1 MARNMALSCI
11 RPRIAGPAVAGII
24 LFALCSTAWGQ
35 TPTPTPMP
43 ICPAPTPSISSSTL
57 PTEALPC
64 ANNGITQ
71 FDDFSW
77 RSFIALIWPAANGQ
91 RGVPDTSKTNF
102 PVNVPLVFETYKADW
117 ETFPPPTSP
126 NPPPAPAPWTSFA
139 GTTNPCGSSVN
150 VGWGDVLLASDT
162 KFGNLGLAGFGNFFV
177 GPVISSGFAQS
188 TAQQHYL
195 RYQASYNQ
203 TEYNQI
209 LNNQWY
215 LQSKLGNV
223 TFCSNGAT
231 VGGQQCPAEN
241 SVDLKSSWMD
251 MDGVPANLQS
261 RYYTKQA
268 WVFDPN
274 TNKCTQRT
282 MGLVGLH
289 IVSKTPAR
297 PQWIWSTF
305 EQIDNVPVV
314 TGATPTS
321 NKQFNLN
328 DGNAANTMPP
338 SDPYCVPGQPGNQ
351 NDCPGTP
358 PPPAVMP
365 ADASQAKRF
374 NVTRSQPIGIGYPS
388 PKNDQTTP
396 ATNASY
402 QALLAKAAPN
412 SPWQYYQLVMTQ
424 WPVPGN
430 TPANPGFT
438 GFSVPGTIPS
448 LSCVQTVKGHYAQGC
463 SFANVTMET
472 FDQGSIGTGCMSCH
486 NFTAHPNGPKSPGN
500 DFLWSLAVNAYAP
513 PAPAGLTAA
522 AKARARFAPSSVAA
536 FKGLA
541 GLQRGAITQNKALMK
556 KTKPAAKPRA
566 KAPAKPKDKSDK

>member
-1 MARNMALSCI
+1 
-11 RPRIAGPAVAGII
+11 
-24 LFALCSTAWGQ
+24 
-35 TPTPTPMP
+35 
-43 ICPAPTPSISSSTL
+43 
-57 PTEALPC
+57 LPC
-64 ANNGITQ
+64 ADNGITQ

-91 RGVPDTSKTNF
+91 RGVPDTAQTNF

-117 ETFPPPTSP
+117 ETFPPPASP
-126 NPPPAPAPWTSFA
+126 NPPPAPAPWKDFA
-139 GTTNPCGSSVN
+139 GATNPCGSSVN
-150 VGWGDVLLASDT
+150 VGWGDLLLASDT

-195 RYQASYNQ
+195 RYQASYNE

-231 VGGQQCPAEN
+231 VSGQQCPAEN

-268 WVFDPN
+268 WVFDPI
-274 TNKCTQRT
+274 TDKCSQRT

-289 IVSKTPAR
+289 IVSKTPSR

-314 TGATPTS
+314 AGATPTS
-321 NKQFNLN
+321 NTQFNLN
-328 DGNAANTMPP
+328 DGNASNTMPAA
-338 SDPYCVPGQPGNQ
+338 DPYCVPGQPGNQ
-351 NDCPGTP
+351 NGCPGTP

-374 NVTRSQPIGIGYPS
+374 NVTRVQPIGIGYP
-388 PKNDQTTP
+388 PGKPDQTTP
-396 ATNASY
+396 ATNAAY

-438 GFSVPGTIPS
+438 KFSFPGTI
-448 LSCVQTVKGHYAQGC
+448 KGLLCPTGC

-472 FDQGSIGTGCMSCH
+472 FDQNSVPKGCMNCH
-486 NFTAHPNGPKSPGN
+486 NFTAHPNGPGTPGN

-522 AKARARFAPSSVAA
+522 AKARSRFSPSSVAA

-541 GLQRGAITQNKALMK
+541 ALQHSAITENKVRMK
-556 KTKPAAKPRA
+556 KTKPAAKPKA
-566 KAPAKPKDKSDK
+566 KAPAKPTDKPDK

>member
-11 RPRIAGPAVAGII
+11 LRRIAGHTLAGII
-24 LFALCSTAWGQ
+24 FLVLCPTAWGQ
-35 TPTPTPMP
+35 QPSIP
-43 ICPAPTPSISSSTL
+43 CLPAPTPSISSSTL
-57 PTEALPC
+57 PTDALPC
-64 ANNGITQ
+64 AHNGITQ

-77 RSFIALIWPAANGQ
+77 RSFIALIWPATKGQ
-91 RGVPDTSKTNF
+91 RGVPDTTQTNF
-102 PVNVPLVFETYKADW
+102 PVSGPLVFETYKAEW
-117 ETFPPPTSP
+117 ESFPAPSSP

-139 GTTNPCGSSVN
+139 GTTNPCGTSVN

-177 GPVISSGFAQS
+177 GPLISSGFAQS

-215 LQSKLGNV
+215 LQAKLGNV
-223 TFCSNGAT
+223 TFCSNGGT

-268 WVFDPN
+268 WVLD
-274 TNKCTQRT
+274 TISGKCTQRT

-289 IVSKTPAR
+289 IVSKTPSR

-321 NKQFNLN
+321 NTQFSLN
-328 DGNAANTMPP
+328 DGNASNTMPS

-351 NDCPGTP
+351 NGCPGTP

-374 NVTRSQPIGIGYPS
+374 NVTRVQPIGIGFPTGQ
-388 PKNDQTTP
+388 PDPTTP

-402 QALLAKAAPN
+402 QALLAKAAPS

-430 TPANPGFT
+430 TPANPGDPKHSF
-438 GFSVPGTIPS
+438 PGNIPS
-448 LSCVQTVKGHYAQGC
+448 LSCLQSVPGAYPQGC
-463 SFANVTMET
+463 SFSNVTMET
-472 FDQGSIGTGCMSCH
+472 FDQTSIYSGCMNCH
-486 NFTAHPNGPKSPGN
+486 NATAHPNGPKSTGN

-513 PAPAGLTAA
+513 PSATGLTAA
-522 AKARARFAPSSVAA
+522 AKARSRVAPSSLAA
-536 FKGLA
+536 FNALA
-541 GLQRGAITQNKALMK
+541 ALQKSAIAQNKARLKM
-556 KTKPAAKPRA
+556 TKPAAKP
-566 KAPAKPKDKSDK
+566 KTKTPVKPT

>member
-1 MARNMALSCI
+1 MALSCI
-11 RPRIAGPAVAGII
+11 LRRIAGHTLAGII
-24 LFALCSTAWGQ
+24 LLVLCPTAWGQ
-35 TPTPTPMP
+35 QPSIP
-43 ICPAPTPSISSSTL
+43 CLPAPTPSISSSTL
-57 PTEALPC
+57 PTDALPC
-64 ANNGITQ
+64 AHNGITQ

-77 RSFIALIWPAANGQ
+77 RSFIALIWPSAKGQ
-91 RGVPDTSKTNF
+91 RGVPDTSQTNF
-102 PVNVPLVFETYKADW
+102 PVSGPLVFETYKADW
-117 ETFPPPTSP
+117 ESFPPANSP

-139 GTTNPCGSSVN
+139 GTTNPCGYSVN

-177 GPVISSGFAQS
+177 GPLISSGFAQS

-215 LQSKLGNV
+215 LQAKLGNV

-268 WVFDPN
+268 WVLD
-274 TNKCTQRT
+274 TISGKCTQRT

-289 IVSKTPAR
+289 IVSKTASR

-321 NKQFNLN
+321 NTQFNLN
-328 DGNAANTMPP
+328 DGNVSNAMPS

-351 NDCPGTP
+351 NGCPGTP

-374 NVTRSQPIGIGYPS
+374 NVNRVQPIGIGYPTGQ
-388 PKNDQTTP
+388 PDPTTP

-412 SPWQYYQLVMTQ
+412 SPWQYYELVMTQ

-430 TPANPGFT
+430 TPANPGDPKHSF
-438 GFSVPGTIPS
+438 PGNIPS
-448 LSCVQTVKGHYAQGC
+448 LSCLQSVPGAYPQGC
-463 SFANVTMET
+463 SFSNVTMET
-472 FDQGSIGTGCMSCH
+472 FDQTSIYSGCMNCH
-486 NFTAHPNGPKSPGN
+486 NATAHPNGPKSPGN

-513 PAPAGLTAA
+513 PSPTGLTAA
-522 AKARARFAPSSVAA
+522 AKARSRVAPSSLAA
-536 FKGLA
+536 FNALA
-541 GLQRGAITQNKALMK
+541 ALQKSAIAQNKARLKM
-556 KTKPAAKPRA
+556 TKPAAKP
-566 KAPAKPKDKSDK
+566 KTKGPAKPTDK

>member
-11 RPRIAGPAVAGII
+11 RPKIAGPAVAGII

-43 ICPAPTPSISSSTL
+43 ICTPPTASISSPTL
-57 PTEALPC
+57 PTDAGPC
-64 ANNGITQ
+64 NNNGITQ

-77 RSFIALIWPAANGQ
+77 RSFIALIWPAAKGK
-91 RGVPDTSKTNF
+91 RGVPDTSQTNF

-117 ETFPPPTSP
+117 ESFPPPTSP

-195 RYQASYNQ
+195 RYQASYNE
-203 TEYNQI
+203 TEYDQI
-209 LNNQWY
+209 LSNQWY

-231 VGGQQCPAEN
+231 VGGQKCPAEN
-241 SVDLKSSWMD
+241 SVDLKSSWID
-251 MDGVPANLQS
+251 MDGIPANLQS

-268 WVFDPN
+268 WVYDPVSQ
-274 TNKCTQRT
+274 KCSQRM

-289 IVSKTPAR
+289 IVSKTPTR

-314 TGATPTS
+314 AGATPTS

-338 SDPYCVPGQPGNQ
+338 SDPYCVPGQPGSAPG
-351 NDCPGTP
+351 CPGTP
-358 PPPAVMP
+358 PPPDVMP
-365 ADASQAKRF
+365 DDASQAKRF
-374 NVTRSQPIGIGYPS
+374 NVTRSQPIGIGYPT
-388 PKNDQTTP
+388 PQTDQTTP
-396 ATNASY
+396 ATNARY
-402 QALLAKAAPN
+402 QALLAKAVPN
-412 SPWQYYQLVMTQ
+412 TPWQYYQLVMTQ

-430 TPANPGFT
+430 KPANPGFVS
-438 GFSVPGTIPS
+438 FSFPGTIPG
-448 LSCVQTVKGHYAQGC
+448 LSCVQTVKGHYAQQC

-472 FDQGSIGTGCMSCH
+472 FDQGSVGTGCMSCH
-486 NFTAHPNGPKSPGN
+486 NSTAHPNGPGSPGN
-500 DFLWSLAVNAYAP
+500 DFLWSLAINAYAP

-541 GLQRGAITQNKALMK
+541 ALQHGAITQNKVLLK
-556 KTKPAAKPRA
+556 KAKPAAKPKA
-566 KAPAKPKDKSDK
+566 KAPAKSTDKPDK

>member
-1 MARNMALSCI
+1 
-11 RPRIAGPAVAGII
+11 VAGII
-24 LFALCSTAWGQ
+24 LLALCPTAGAQ
-35 TPTPTPMP
+35 TP
-43 ICPAPTPSISSSTL
+43 ICPAPPPSISSSTL
-57 PTEALPC
+57 PTDALSC

-77 RSFIALIWPAANGQ
+77 RSFVALIWPAAKSQ
-91 RGVPDTSKTNF
+91 RGVPDTTQTNF
-102 PVNVPLVFETYKADW
+102 PVSGPLVFETYKGDW
-117 ETFPPPTSP
+117 ETFPPPNSP

-139 GTTNPCGSSVN
+139 GTTNPCGSAVD
-150 VGWGDVLLASDT
+150 VGWGDVLLAADT

-195 RYQASYNQ
+195 RYQASYNE

-251 MDGVPANLQS
+251 MDGIPANLQS

-268 WVFDPN
+268 WVFDPI
-274 TNKCTQRT
+274 TDKCSQRT

-289 IVSKTPAR
+289 IVSKTPSR

-305 EQIDNVPVV
+305 EQIDNVPAVA
-314 TGATPTS
+314 GSTPTS
-321 NKQFNLN
+321 NTQFNLN
-328 DGNAANTMPP
+328 DGNASNTMPAA
-338 SDPYCVPGQPGNQ
+338 DPYCVPGQPGNK
-351 NDCPGTP
+351 NGCPGTP
-358 PPPAVMP
+358 PPPAVIP

-374 NVTRSQPIGIGYPS
+374 NVTRVQPIGIGYP
-388 PKNDQTTP
+388 PGKPDQTTP
-396 ATNASY
+396 ATNAAY

-412 SPWQYYQLVMTQ
+412 SPWQYYELVMTQ

-438 GFSVPGTIPS
+438 KFSFPGTI
-448 LSCVQTVKGHYAQGC
+448 KGLLCPTGC

-472 FDQGSIGTGCMSCH
+472 FDQNSVSKGCMNCH
-486 NFTAHPNGPKSPGN
+486 NFTAHPNGPGSPGD

-513 PAPAGLTAA
+513 PASAGLTAA
-522 AKARARFAPSSVAA
+522 AKARSRFSPSSVAA

-541 GLQRGAITQNKALMK
+541 ALQQSAITENKVRLK
-556 KTKPAAKPRA
+556 KMKPAPKPKT
-566 KAPAKPKDKSDK
+566 KAPAKPTDK

>member
-1 MARNMALSCI
+1 MARNMVLSCI
-11 RPRIAGPAVAGII
+11 LSRVAGPAVAGII
-24 LFALCSTAWGQ
+24 LLALCPTAWGQ
-35 TPTPTPMP
+35 MP
-43 ICPAPTPSISSSTL
+43 ICPPPAPSISSPAL
-57 PTEALPC
+57 PTDALPC

-91 RGVPDTSKTNF
+91 RGVPDAAQTNF

-117 ETFPPPTSP
+117 ESFPPTTSP
-126 NPPPAPAPWTSFA
+126 NPPPAPAPWKNFA

-150 VGWGDVLLASDT
+150 VGWGDLLLASDT

-195 RYQASYNQ
+195 RYQASYNE

-215 LQSKLGNV
+215 LQAKLGNV

-231 VGGQQCPAEN
+231 VSGQQCPAEN

-268 WVFDPN
+268 WVFDPI
-274 TNKCTQRT
+274 TDKCSQRT

-289 IVSKTPAR
+289 IVSKTPSR

-314 TGATPTS
+314 AGATPTS
-321 NKQFNLN
+321 NTQFNLN
-328 DGNAANTMPP
+328 DGNASNTMPS

-351 NDCPGTP
+351 NGCPGTP
-358 PPPAVMP
+358 PPPAVIP

-374 NVTRSQPIGIGYPS
+374 NVTRVQPIGIGYP
-388 PKNDQTTP
+388 PGKPDQTTP
-396 ATNASY
+396 ATNAAY

-438 GFSVPGTIPS
+438 KFSFPGTI
-448 LSCVQTVKGHYAQGC
+448 KGLLCPTGC

-472 FDQGSIGTGCMSCH
+472 FDQNSVSKGCMNCH
-486 NFTAHPNGPKSPGN
+486 NFTAHPNGPGSPGD

-522 AKARARFAPSSVAA
+522 AKARSRFAPSSVAA

-541 GLQRGAITQNKALMK
+541 ALQHSAITENKVRMK
-556 KTKPAAKPRA
+556 KTKPAAKPKA
-566 KAPAKPKDKSDK
+566 KAPAKPTDK